1 MNNKKNI
8 DSGTSIRTQFI
19 KITDEFIKSAK
30 TTDDIEKLL
39 ENYLTF
45 TKTGEKEFNFY
56 AGMLMT
62 FGICS
67 GKYDDDLGFYY
78 VKNAAKSGLVI
89 AKYQLYYLYKRG
101 IGTEMNLLYADE
113 LYKELRKFG
122 IDVKNP
128 KFMSDI
134 ASDELKEL
142 FKYYF
147 KWIQKVSA
155 CGNLKARFEE
165 ALCYLN
171 GVGIEPDFKK
181 CFELVKEVALSG
193 DGYAYNLL
201 GVLYAT
207 GTGVKMDV
215 NEALQCYKKSA
226 ELDCDEGTLNYGIS
240 LLKDGP
246 SWKGNVDSAIYYI
259 NRASKGYYSKA
270 TMMMAYAYENGISV
284 EKDIREALLIYC
296 EALQMGDWDAYH
308 KVIEM
313 AEMLRRE
320 IKIHEC

>member
-1 MNNKKNI
+1 MNNERAN
-8 DSGTSIRTQFI
+8 DGTRKTYEKFLT
-19 KITDEFIKSAK
+19 ITDEFIRNAKSS
-30 TTDDIEKLL
+30 DNVEQLL
-39 ENYLTF
+39 KKYLEM
-45 TKTGEKEFNFY
+45 TKTGEKEVNFY
-56 AGMLMT
+56 AGKLMT
-62 FGICS
+62 FGVGS
-67 GKYDDDLGFYY
+67 DKYDDELGFYY
-78 VKNAAKSGLVI
+78 VKNASKTGLVI
-89 AKYQLYYLYKRG
+89 AKYQLYYFYKRG
-101 IGTEMNLLYADE
+101 IGTEMNLLYADQ
-113 LYKELRKFG
+113 LYKELRQFG

-134 ASDELKEL
+134 ASDELKDS

-147 KWIQKVSA
+147 KWIQKISA
-155 CGNLKARFEE
+155 CGNLKAKFEE

-171 GVGIEPDFKK
+171 GVGAEPDFKK
-181 CFELVKEVALSG
+181 CFELVKEVAESG
-193 DGYAYNLL
+193 DGYAWNLL

-246 SWKGNVDSAIYYI
+246 TWKGNVDSAIYYI

-308 KVIEM
+308 KIMELT
-313 AEMLRRE
+313 EMLRKE
-320 IKIHEC
+320 IRIHEC